1 MQYIPELLKNRP
13 GWVLWKTI
21 EGRKMPFKIDGVAA
35 GWNQT
40 RYSYA
45 EVMNV
50 YTDYYDGVGL
60 QPLGNLA
67 CLDLDECIGPNGEF
81 VGPAA
86 ELTKANTYIEW
97 GPSGDGVHIWF
108 LHDGDLKTR
117 AREGV
122 ELFAGSKFVTV
133 TGKAVND
140 VEVKKYYFD
149 VEKYF
154 NDAPVIPG
162 RHTADPYKKTG
173 VIGAFCRAI
182 DIHEALEMTGMYTRV
197 DDTRYHYNPSQ
208 SAPGVLTYEDKYVI
222 SNHASDPAFGSQ
234 HNAFD
239 IVKIHK
245 FGESKEKLNKMLEY
259 AVELEKVKKEI
270 LNEFDEEWEGKL
282 KLNAKGNIKLSMGNI
297 CLILKNKFEFKYNIL
312 EDLINLD
319 NKNCW
324 FKKSNI
330 FENAD
335 ICELK
340 NWLEH
345 NYGFT
350 RLSNVMIEDCV
361 TIVARLHAFH
371 PVKEALEALPAW
383 DGKKRVEELL
393 IKCFGAEDSAYTR
406 AVTKKFFAAAIK
418 RIYVPGCKF
427 DYVLTLIGK
436 QGLRKSTFLQ
446 DLAMGFFTDDFA
458 LTDTRDKGGAEK
470 IIGKWIIE
478 IGEMV
483 GMRKADMNAVK
494 SFITRTEDRF
504 RPSYGRVVEQFKRVC
519 VFAATSNDDY
529 NFLQDPTGG
538 RRWWIVKCNKMNTE
552 KIDVKQLWA
561 EALTFWRTEQVY
573 LEPELEIVANEIQK
587 SAIES
592 DERTGLIKEFLDKL
606 ITPDWY
612 DKTIEERKYFTGA
625 GNVERENVSIVEIW
639 TEGFKKNPIDI
650 TVRDTREIA
659 KTLRIL
665 GYERIGDK
673 RLKGYGKSK
682 MWKYKNGN

>member
-1 MQYIPELLKNRP
+1 
-13 GWVLWKTI
+13 
-21 EGRKMPFKIDGVAA
+21 
-35 GWNQT
+35 
-40 RYSYA
+40 
-45 EVMNV
+45 
-50 YTDYYDGVGL
+50 
-60 QPLGNLA
+60 
-67 CLDLDECIGPNGEF
+67 
-81 VGPAA
+81 
-86 ELTKANTYIEW
+86 
-97 GPSGDGVHIWF
+97 
-108 LHDGDLKTR
+108 
-117 AREGV
+117 
-122 ELFAGSKFVTV
+122 
-133 TGKAVND
+133 
-140 VEVKKYYFD
+140 
-149 VEKYF
+149 
-154 NDAPVIPG
+154 
-162 RHTADPYKKTG
+162 
-173 VIGAFCRAI
+173 
-182 DIHEALEMTGMYTRV
+182 
-197 DDTRYHYNPSQ
+197 
-208 SAPGVLTYEDKYVI
+208 
-222 SNHASDPAFGSQ
+222 
-234 HNAFD
+234 
-239 IVKIHK
+239 
-245 FGESKEKLNKMLEY
+245 
-259 AVELEKVKKEI
+259 
-270 LNEFDEEWEGKL
+270 
-282 KLNAKGNIKLSMGNI
+282 
-297 CLILKNKFEFKYNIL
+297 
-312 EDLINLD
+312 
-319 NKNCW
+319 
-324 FKKSNI
+324 
-330 FENAD
+330 
-335 ICELK
+335 
-340 NWLEH
+340 
-345 NYGFT
+345 
-350 RLSNVMIEDCV
+350 
-361 TIVARLHAFH
+361 
-371 PVKEALEALPAW
+371 
-383 DGKKRVEELL
+383 
-393 IKCFGAEDSAYTR
+393 
-406 AVTKKFFAAAIK
+406 
-418 RIYVPGCKF
+418 
-427 DYVLTLIGK
+427 VLTLIGK